1 MTELRRFE
9 PKSKTLGEIAAF
21 LGADVKD
28 VVENIEIFGI
38 CSNSETVEEG
48 DLFLALPGA
57 KTHGGA
63 FLPSAVERG
72 ARAVLTDIAGSELSS
87 VRDSAIPV
95 LVVPNPRSQSGYLAD
110 WFYGSPSQNMYL
122 AGITGTN
129 GKTTTTYLLKQI
141 WQHADFES
149 GLMGTI
155 GISMGDESFPA
166 THTTPEADVIHTV
179 LSVMNERHVRAA
191 AMEVSSHALVQH
203 RVDGVHF
210 AAAGF
215 TNLSQDH
222 LDFHGTM
229 ENYYQA
235 KRALFEAN
243 VAERAFINIDNEYGV
258 RLAKE
263 VSIPV
268 STFSLS
274 KKKATWYFDAKTQTK
289 LGWDLTIRGEGGV
302 LIEGH
307 FSLPGEH
314 NLENLLLATAIAF
327 DSGVDPLVIGRALAK
342 LKGAPGR
349 LERIELG
356 QKFTALVDY
365 AHTPDAVERVLNS
378 LKVTSTGATAQRIIG
393 VLGCGGNRD
402 AAKRPL
408 MGKALQ
414 SACDISIFTSDN
426 PRDEDPMKILK
437 SMTEGIPLDDSA
449 MIIVDRR
456 EAIATAIATANEGD
470 IVIVLGKGHESGQE
484 IKGVKV
490 PFDDREEL
498 ASAIEALT

>member
-1 MTELRRFE
+1 MTELRRFQ
-9 PKSKTLGEIAAF
+9 PNSKTLGEIAAF

-28 VVENIEIFGI
+28 EFESIEISGM

-48 DLFLALPGA
+48 DLFLALPGV

-110 WFYGSPSQNMYL
+110 WFHGSPSQNMYL

-129 GKTTTTYLLKQI
+129 GKTTTTYLLNQI
-141 WQHADFES
+141 WEHADFES
-149 GLMGTI
+149 GVMGTV
-155 GISMGDESFPA
+155 GISIGEESFPA
-166 THTTPEADVIHTV
+166 THTTPEADVVHTV
-179 LSVMNERHVRAA
+179 LSVMHERHVRAA
-191 AMEVSSHALVQH
+191 AMEVSSHAIVQH
-203 RVDGVHF
+203 RIDGVHF
-210 AAAGF
+210 SAAGF
-215 TNLSQDH
+215 TNLTQDH

-243 VAERAFINIDNEYGV
+243 LAERAFINIDNEYGV
-258 RLAKE
+258 RLTKE
-263 VSIPV
+263 ISIPV
-268 STFSLS
+268 STLSLS
-274 KKKATWYFDAKTQTK
+274 EKKATWYFDSKTQTER
-289 LGWDLTIRGEGGV
+289 GWELSIRGDGGV

-307 FSLPGEH
+307 FNLPGEH
-314 NLENLLLATAIAF
+314 NLENLLLAVAIAF
-327 DSGVDPLVIGRALAK
+327 DSGVDPLVIGNSLAK

-349 LERIELG
+349 LERIDRG
-356 QKFTALVDY
+356 QNFTALVDY

-378 LKVTSTGATAQRIIG
+378 LRFSADNTKAHRIIG

-402 AAKRPL
+402 SAKRPL
-408 MGKALQ
+408 MGKALK

-426 PRDEDPMKILK
+426 PRNEDPMEILR
-437 SMTEGIPLDDSA
+437 SMTKDVELDDSA

-456 EAIATAIATANEGD
+456 EAIATAVASANDGD

-484 IKGVKV
+484 VNGVTLS
-490 PFDDREEL
+490 FDDRKEL

>member
-9 PKSKTLGEIAAF
+9 PNTKTLGEIAAF
-21 LGADVKD
+21 LGADVKNPF
-28 VVENIEIFGI
+28 ENIEITGI
-38 CSNSETVEEG
+38 CSNSQEIEEG
-48 DLFLALPGA
+48 DLFLALPGV

-110 WFYGSPSQNMYL
+110 WFHASPSQSMYL
-122 AGITGTN
+122 VGITGTN
-129 GKTTTTYLLKQI
+129 GKTTTSYLLNQI
-141 WQHADFES
+141 WHQADFNS

-155 GISMGDESFPA
+155 GISIGDESFPA
-166 THTTPEADVIHTV
+166 THTTPESDVVQTV

-191 AMEVSSHALVQH
+191 VMEVSSHAIVQH
-203 RVDGVHF
+203 RIDGVRF

-235 KRALFEAN
+235 NRAFFQAN
-243 VAERAFINIDNEYGV
+243 IAERAFIIIDNEYGL
-258 RLAKE
+258 RLSRE
-263 VSIPV
+263 ISIPT
-268 STFSLS
+268 STLSLS
-274 KKKATWYFDAKTQTK
+274 NKKATWHVDSIIRSTR
-289 LGWDLTIRGEGGV
+289 GWELSIRGEGGV

-307 FSLPGEH
+307 FNLLGEH
-314 NLENLLLATAIAF
+314 NLENLLLAVAIAF
-327 DSGVDPLVIGRALAK
+327 NSGVDPLVIGNSLTK

-349 LERIELG
+349 LEKVECG
-356 QKFTALVDY
+356 QKFVALVDY
-365 AHTPDAVERVLNS
+365 AHTPDAVERVLGS
-378 LKVTSTGATAQRIIG
+378 LQRISSETRIIG

-402 AAKRPL
+402 ASKRGL
-408 MGKALQ
+408 MGMALRK
-414 SACDISIFTSDN
+414 ACDVAIFTSDN
-426 PRDEDPMKILK
+426 PRDEDPSEILQ
-437 SMTEGIPLDDSA
+437 SMTEGIQLDDSA
-449 MIIVDRR
+449 LVIVDRR
-456 EAIATAIATANEGD
+456 EAIATAVATANDGD
-470 IVIVLGKGHESGQE
+470 IVVVLGKGHESGQE

-490 PFDDREEL
+490 PFDDRDEL

>member
-9 PKSKTLGEIAAF
+9 PNTKTLGEIAAF

-28 VVENIEIFGI
+28 VFESVEISGI
-38 CSNSETVEEG
+38 CSNSENVEVG

-57 KTHGGA
+57 KTHGGV

-72 ARAVLTDIAGSELSS
+72 ARAVLIDIAGSELSS

-110 WFYGSPSQNMYL
+110 WFHGSPSQNMYV

-129 GKTTTTYLLKQI
+129 GKTTTTYLVNQI
-141 WQHADFES
+141 WQQADFES

-155 GISMGDESFPA
+155 GISIGDESFPA
-166 THTTPEADVIHTV
+166 THTTPEADIVHTV
-179 LSVMNERHVRAA
+179 LSVMHERHVRAA
-191 AMEVSSHALVQH
+191 AMEVSSHAIVQH
-203 RVDGVHF
+203 RIDGVHF

-229 ENYYQA
+229 EKYYQA
-235 KRALFEAN
+235 KRAFFEAHL
-243 VAERAFINIDNEYGV
+243 AERAFINIDNDYGV

-268 STFSLS
+268 STYSLS
-274 KKKATWYFDAKTQTK
+274 QKKATWHFDSKTQTDR
-289 LGWDLTIRGEGGV
+289 GWDLMIRGEGGI

-307 FSLPGEH
+307 FNLQGEH
-314 NLENLLLATAIAF
+314 NLENLLLAVAIAF
-327 DSGVDPLVIGRALAK
+327 DSGVDPIVIGNSLTK

-349 LERIELG
+349 LESIERG
-356 QKFTALVDY
+356 QKFTVLVDY

-378 LKVTSTGATAQRIIG
+378 LKRDAADSRSSRIIG

-408 MGKALQ
+408 MGKALK

-426 PRDEDPMKILK
+426 PRDEDPIEILA
-437 SMTEGIPLDDSA
+437 SMTKGIQLDDSA